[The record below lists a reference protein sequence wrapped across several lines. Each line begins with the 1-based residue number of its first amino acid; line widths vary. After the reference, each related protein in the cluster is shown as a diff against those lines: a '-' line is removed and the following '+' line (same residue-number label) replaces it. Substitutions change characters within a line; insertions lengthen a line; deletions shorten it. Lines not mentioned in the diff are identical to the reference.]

1 MCAPRPSPPCQ
12 SVIYDYRM
20 SSTLVPDMKH
30 LYVDSRHIREN
41 SKGVNAGEDL
51 KVLVHLTN
59 SIIALWQLGL
69 RAVCATQLIMALV

>member
-1 MCAPRPSPPCQ
+1 MRPTPIAARQ
-12 SVIYDYRM
+12 SVLYDHRM
-20 SSTLVPDMKH
+20 ASTLVPDMKH